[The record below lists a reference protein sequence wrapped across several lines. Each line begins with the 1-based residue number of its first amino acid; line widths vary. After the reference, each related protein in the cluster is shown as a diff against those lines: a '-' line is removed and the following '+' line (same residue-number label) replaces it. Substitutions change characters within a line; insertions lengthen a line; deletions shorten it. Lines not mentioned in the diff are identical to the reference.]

1 MKDLDLVVLSSDRR
15 RCIEDRRRCVE
26 DLPRFRLE
34 VDVDV
39 NSRRKLG
46 ISSVEREN
54 SGLGELEEGEK
65 GRREEERIYLF

>member
-1 MKDLDLVVLSSDRR
+1 MFYHVKIACYQRSPMISML
-15 RCIEDRRRCVE
+15 IAEEDSGY
-26 DLPRFRLE
+26 P
-34 VDVDV
+34 
-39 NSRRKLG
+39 